1 MLKFNK
7 NKSQTFKCRV
17 EIQGVDSPKVIPRL
31 VLSTKNSNMKLF
43 FEGKYDNK
51 SCEIVIPS
59 IANIQSKGDV
69 TLEIIAN
76 DTIFQPWQST
86 YEILSESIVVENIEL
101 IDNKNEI
108 SVKVVQES
116 IKEDKKELIESK
128 YYEPIRNAK
137 NKKKLLTFIKESYVP
152 NKKIFD
158 WANREFNDTKSI
170 KSKMAMYCKEKK
182 LI

>member
-7 NKSQTFKCRV
+7 NKPQTFKCKV
-17 EIQGVDSPKVIPRL
+17 EIQGADSPKVTPRL
-31 VLSTKNSNMKLF
+31 ILSSKKNNMKLF
-43 FEGKYDNK
+43 FEGKYENN

-59 IANIQSKGDV
+59 MVNIEKSGEV

-76 DTIFQPWQST
+76 DTVFQPWQST
-86 YEILSESIVVENIEL
+86 YEILSETVVVENVEL

-108 SVKVVQES
+108 TVKVIQES
-116 IKEDKKELIESK
+116 DKEDKKELIESK
-128 YYEPIRNAK
+128 YYQPIKNAK
-137 NKKKLLTFIKESYVP
+137 NKKKLLAFIKDSYIP
-152 NKKIFD
+152 NKKIFE
-158 WANREFNDTKSI
+158 WANKEFNDTKSI